1 MNYLCAEQ
9 IGTRVISMIF
19 GPKYMY
25 FLRGVL
31 LVTVFSFLLQLGMPH
46 VSLAAEENFQALG
59 AGEKPV
65 FENNL
70 LVPELRVDSEAG
82 IFEREEKLFAP
93 FSQKADLSLLAE
105 AEEPRVVAERWLT
118 VTAYSSTPDQ
128 TDGTPYTT
136 GWLTPVRDGAVA
148 ANFLPLGTRVR
159 FPDYFGDKIFV
170 VEDRMNV
177 RYRYRADVWM
187 RTRAEAKQFGLKYLR
202 LEILAGRLP
211 RHYVLA
217 RYEPAFPGRK

>member
-1 MNYLCAEQ
+1 
-9 IGTRVISMIF
+9 MIF
-19 GPKYMY
+19 APKYIN
-25 FLRGVL
+25 FTRTVL
-31 LVTVFSFLLQLGMPH
+31 AVTAFSFLSQFGLLH
-46 VSLAAEENFQALG
+46 ISLAAEENFAALG
-59 AGEKPV
+59 TGQKPV

-70 LVPELRVDSEAG
+70 LIPELRVDSEAG

-93 FSQKADLSLLAE
+93 FSQEADLSLPAE
-105 AEEPRVVAERWLT
+105 GEEPRVVGERWLT

-136 GWLTPVRDGAVA
+136 GWITPVRDGVVA

-159 FPDYFGDKIFV
+159 FPDYFGNKIFV

-187 RTRAEAKQFGLKYLR
+187 RSRAQAKQFGLKYLR

-217 RYEPAFPGRK
+217 RYEPAFPGRR

>member
-1 MNYLCAEQ
+1 
-9 IGTRVISMIF
+9 MIF
-19 GPKYMY
+19 APKYLN
-25 FLRGVL
+25 FIRTVL
-31 LVTVFSFLLQLGMPH
+31 AVTALSFLSQFGLLH
-46 VSLAAEENFQALG
+46 ISLAAEENFAALG
-59 AGEKPV
+59 TGQKPV

-82 IFEREEKLFAP
+82 IFERDEKLFAA
-93 FSQKADLSLLAE
+93 FSPEADSALPLESD
-105 AEEPRVVAERWLT
+105 EPRVVGERWLT
-118 VTAYSSTPDQ
+118 VTAYSSTSDQ

-136 GWLTPVRDGAVA
+136 GWMTPVRDGAVA

-159 FPDYFGDKIFV
+159 FPDYFGNKIFV

-187 RTRAEAKQFGLKYLR
+187 HTRAAAKQFGLKYLR

-217 RYEPAFPGRK
+217 NFAPAFPGKK